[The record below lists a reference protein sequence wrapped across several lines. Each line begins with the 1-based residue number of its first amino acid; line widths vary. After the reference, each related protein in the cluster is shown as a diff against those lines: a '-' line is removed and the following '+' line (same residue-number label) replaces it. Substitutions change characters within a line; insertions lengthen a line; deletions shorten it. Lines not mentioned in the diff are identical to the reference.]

1 MTVVAVVGSQ
11 WGDEGKGKMTD
22 YLSQSADMTV
32 RSNGGNNAGHTIA
45 FGGKTFK
52 MRLIPSGIFEAKK
65 ETVIGNGVVI
75 NPEVLLDEIKYLED
89 NGINTDKLA
98 ISNRAHIVMPY
109 DILQDVYQE
118 EAKGANKVG
127 TTKNGI
133 GPTYMDKA
141 SRIGIRMCDLL
152 EKDTFEEKLR
162 FNLNEKNALFVNV
175 YGKEALKFED
185 IFEKNGIGPTY
196 MDKASRIGI
205 RMCDLLEKD
214 TFEEKLR
221 FNLNEKNAL
230 FVNVYGKEAL
240 KFEDIFEKYWKFGQ
254 ELKKYVTDTSVIVN
268 DAIDNDDKV
277 LFEGA
282 QGVMLDIDQG
292 TYPFVTSSSTVTGGI
307 ATGIGIGPSK
317 VDTVIGICKAY
328 TTRVGAG
335 PFPTELL
342 DETGNYIRETGHEY
356 GTVTGRPRRV
366 GWFDSVALRH
376 SKRVAGI
383 DALSLNLLDVFSGL
397 KTVKIAVAYE
407 LDGQKI
413 DYYPASLKEL
423 ERCKP
428 IYEELPGWDEDI
440 TKVTKLED
448 LPENARHFLSRVS
461 ELVGVPLVTVSV
473 GPDREQT
480 IVLKNP
486 WEM

>member
-175 YGKEALKFED
+175 YD
-185 IFEKNGIGPTY
+185 
-196 MDKASRIGI
+196 
-205 RMCDLLEKD
+205 
-214 TFEEKLR
+214 
-221 FNLNEKNAL
+221 
-230 FVNVYGKEAL
+230 KEAL
-240 KFEDIFEKYWKFGQ
+240 KFEDIFEKYWKLGQ

-292 TYPFVTSSSTVTGGI
+292 TYPFVTSSNTVTGGI

>member
-185 IFEKNGIGPTY
+185 IFEK
-196 MDKASRIGI
+196 
-205 RMCDLLEKD
+205 
-214 TFEEKLR
+214 
-221 FNLNEKNAL
+221 
-230 FVNVYGKEAL
+230 
-240 KFEDIFEKYWKFGQ
+240 YWKFGQ

-292 TYPFVTSSSTVTGGI
+292 TYPFATSSSTVTGGI

>member
-185 IFEKNGIGPTY
+185 IFEK
-196 MDKASRIGI
+196 
-205 RMCDLLEKD
+205 
-214 TFEEKLR
+214 
-221 FNLNEKNAL
+221 
-230 FVNVYGKEAL
+230 
-240 KFEDIFEKYWKFGQ
+240 YWKLGQ

-292 TYPFVTSSSTVTGGI
+292 TYPFVTSSNTVTGGI

-448 LPENARHFLSRVS
+448 LPENARHFLSRVR

>member
-52 MRLIPSGIFEAKK
+52 MRLIPSGIFEARK

-127 TTKNGI
+127 TT
-133 GPTYMDKA
+133 
-141 SRIGIRMCDLL
+141 
-152 EKDTFEEKLR
+152 
-162 FNLNEKNALFVNV
+162 
-175 YGKEALKFED
+175 
-185 IFEKNGIGPTY
+185 KNGIGPTY

>member
-75 NPEVLLDEIKYLED
+75 NPEVLFDEIKYLED

-185 IFEKNGIGPTY
+185 IFEK
-196 MDKASRIGI
+196 
-205 RMCDLLEKD
+205 
-214 TFEEKLR
+214 
-221 FNLNEKNAL
+221 
-230 FVNVYGKEAL
+230 
-240 KFEDIFEKYWKFGQ
+240 YWKLGQ

-292 TYPFVTSSSTVTGGI
+292 TYPFVTSSNTVTGGI

>member
-75 NPEVLLDEIKYLED
+75 NPEVLLDEIKYIED

-185 IFEKNGIGPTY
+185 IFEK
-196 MDKASRIGI
+196 
-205 RMCDLLEKD
+205 
-214 TFEEKLR
+214 
-221 FNLNEKNAL
+221 
-230 FVNVYGKEAL
+230 
-240 KFEDIFEKYWKFGQ
+240 YWKLGQ

-292 TYPFVTSSSTVTGGI
+292 TYPFVTSSNTVTGGI